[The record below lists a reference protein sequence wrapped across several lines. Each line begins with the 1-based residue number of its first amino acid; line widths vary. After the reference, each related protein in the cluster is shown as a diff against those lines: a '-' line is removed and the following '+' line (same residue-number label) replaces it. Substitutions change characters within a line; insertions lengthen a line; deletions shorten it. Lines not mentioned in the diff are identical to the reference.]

1 MNNSTRLDFLLKKI
15 SVKNSDTNTK
25 TKESIDINNNIL
37 QLTRNNDYLKKDIK
51 LLSKKIQELQEKKS
65 ENRMIKELKNNMNK
79 VESAKAEM
87 DYSDLNNKISEIF
100 EEVKKLK
107 EKVKNPEDKMIKEFK
122 HNMEQVESTKAEMD
136 SNNLDNRLEEIEDK
150 LFKMEYVVTR
160 LYESLKR

>member
-100 EEVKKLK
+100 EEVK
-107 EKVKNPEDKMIKEFK
+107 
-122 HNMEQVESTKAEMD
+122 S
-136 SNNLDNRLEEIEDK
+136 
-150 LFKMEYVVTR
+150 
-160 LYESLKR
+160 